1 MNQTITRDMIAMKW
15 VKLSAKM
22 MKLKFMPCE
31 PWYIEQYCHG
41 SCCRSSVHKDGISV
55 VIHKNDRANYVQGLK
70 YVVDEYKGEP
80 VLDGFLMAKSKRCPF
95 QEKLGLCKIH
105 PKKPFGCITSPFTL
119 NHNDTLIV
127 RNRYKLLKCFRDAKK
142 QDVWSKVN
150 DTLPKSAYENFYP
163 SLQELFGM
171 MTARR
176 IYEHFDKNG
185 DDMTMSMDDST
196 YQMLKDND
204 NARRL

>member
-1 MNQTITRDMIAMKW
+1 MNQTITRDMITMKW

-55 VIHKNDRANYVQGLK
+55 VVHEKERHRDSKAPL
-70 YVVDEYKGEP
+70 DEYTGEP
-80 VLDGFLMAKSKRCPF
+80 VLYGFLMAKNKRCPF

-105 PKKPFGCITSPFTL
+105 PKKPFGCVTSPFTL

-142 QDVWSKVN
+142 QDVWSKIN

-185 DDMTMSMDDST
+185 DDMTMSMDDQV

-204 NARRL
+204 NTRRL